1 MFLCQAPAYVLHIWY
16 ICRTIWSL
24 RNSSRD
30 FFSYF
35 GMDPNCLLSDDVKQ
49 YISSLG
55 FNAKVLC
62 LTFKLCGFFIIVLR
76 QFTVDNR
83 PVYSWQIIQFH
94 VLGNCSGAEIQE
106 VYARVVFLAVCLDI
120 HATIYSIFYNP
131 CEFWLLTWFLLAD
144 LWRRVEIFRGYLPY
158 STTVRR
164 IAAIEVN

>member
-1 MFLCQAPAYVLHIWY
+1 MCHKYLWDSLIAEKFPAE
-16 ICRTIWSL
+16 
-24 RNSSRD
+24 N

-35 GMDPNCLLSDDVKQ
+35 DLDPNYLLSDDVKQ

-62 LTFKLCGFFIIVLR
+62 LTFELCLCFSNSSRAIYCWWPTSLFME
-76 QFTVDNR
+76 
-83 PVYSWQIIQFH
+83 IIQFH
-94 VLGNCSGAEIQE
+94 MLGNCSVAEIQE
-106 VYARVVFLAVCLDI
+106 VYARLFSDCSLDI
-120 HATIYSIFYNP
+120 HANIYNIFYNP

>member
-1 MFLCQAPAYVLHIWY
+1 MIICSMFLCQAPAYVLHIWY

-62 LTFKLCGFFIIVLR
+62 FTFKLYVFFSNSSQAIYCWWPTI
-76 QFTVDNR
+76 
-83 PVYSWQIIQFH
+83 PVYLWQIIQFH
-94 VLGNCSGAEIQE
+94 VLGNCSAAEIQV
-106 VYARVVFLAVCLDI
+106 VYALFSDCVWIFMLLSITYFLIL
-120 HATIYSIFYNP
+120 
-131 CEFWLLTWFLLAD
+131 
-144 LWRRVEIFRGYLPY
+144 
-158 STTVRR
+158 
-164 IAAIEVN
+164 VNCDF